1 MPFPNK
7 ILTKKLVALVEATKQ
22 GFKNLF
28 FFLRKVTLL
37 QTLTYTRYFNNN
49 KTSL

>member
-28 FFLRKVTLL
+28 FFKKSDIIANL
-37 QTLTYTRYFNNN
+37 NIH
-49 KTSL
+49 SLF